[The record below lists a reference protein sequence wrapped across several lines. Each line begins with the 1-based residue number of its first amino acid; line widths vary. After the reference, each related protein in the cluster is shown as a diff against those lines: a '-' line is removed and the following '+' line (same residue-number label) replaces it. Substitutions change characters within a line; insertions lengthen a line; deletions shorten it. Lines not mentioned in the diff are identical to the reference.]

1 MSITQNP
8 ELKTQNYM
16 EWPTTFEAAQA
27 LQEQL
32 RSQII
37 TSDDLGEVRAVA
49 GVDAGYEP
57 DSDPGAA
64 PDQVVARAAIVVLEY
79 PSLRPLDY
87 AIARRPTT
95 FPYVPGFLSF
105 RETPAVIAA
114 LTQLRVRP
122 DLLICDGQ
130 GIAHPRRF
138 GIACHVGL
146 LAGIPA
152 IGCAKS
158 LLVGRHAPLPDERG
172 AAAPLMHR
180 GEQVGVALRTRPG
193 TKPLFISVGHRIS
206 LATAIKYVMSCTTKY
221 RLPET
226 TRAAD
231 GLASHGRI
239 PAIEGEQQERML

>member
-1 MSITQNP
+1 MDG
-8 ELKTQNYM
+8 
-16 EWPTTFEAAQA
+16 WPTTFEAAQA
-27 LQEQL
+27 LQDQL
-32 RSQII
+32 RSQVI

-57 DSDPGAA
+57 DPDAGAA
-64 PDQVVARAAIVVLEY
+64 TDRVLARAAIVVLDY
-79 PSLRPLDY
+79 LSLRPLDY
-87 AIARRPTT
+87 VIARRPAT

-105 RETPAVIAA
+105 RETPAVLAA
-114 LTQLRVRP
+114 IEQLRVRP

-158 LLVGRHAPLPDERG
+158 LLVGRHAPVPNERG
-172 AAAPLMHR
+172 ASVPLLHR
-180 GEQVGVALRTRPG
+180 GEQVGVALRTRPN
-193 TKPLFISVGHRIS
+193 TKPVFISIGHRIS
-206 LATAIKYVMSCTTKY
+206 LATAIEYVMSCTTKY

-231 GLASHGRI
+231 GLASHGRV
-239 PAIEGEQQERML
+239 PTIEGEQQERLL

>member
-1 MSITQNP
+1 MDS
-8 ELKTQNYM
+8 
-16 EWPTTFEAAQA
+16 WPTTFEAAQA
-27 LQEQL
+27 IQEQL
-32 RSQII
+32 RAHVI
-37 TSDDLGEVRAVA
+37 TSDALDEVRTVA

-57 DSDPGAA
+57 D
-64 PDQVVARAAIVVLEY
+64 PDADSQTDRVLARAAIVVLEY

-87 AIARRPTT
+87 SIARRPTS

-114 LTQLRVRP
+114 IEQLSIRP

-146 LAGIPA
+146 LTDIPS

-158 LLVGRHAPLPDERG
+158 LLVGRYAPVPDERG
-172 AAAPLMHR
+172 AAVPLTHR
-180 GEQVGVALRTRPG
+180 GEQIGMVLRTRPG
-193 TKPLFISVGHRIS
+193 TKPVFISVGHRIS
-206 LATAIKYVMSCTTKY
+206 LESAVRFVMSCTTKY

-231 GLASHGRI
+231 GLASHGRVPTI
-239 PAIEGEQQERML
+239 AGEQQGRLL

>member
-1 MSITQNP
+1 MNS
-8 ELKTQNYM
+8 M
-16 EWPTTFEAAQA
+16 DGWPTTFEAAQA

-32 RSQII
+32 RSQVI
-37 TSDDLGEVRAVA
+37 TSDALGEVRTVA

-57 DSDPGAA
+57 DPDASADSGA
-64 PDQVVARAAIVVLEY
+64 VLARAAIVVLDY

-87 AIARRPTT
+87 TIARRPAT

-105 RETPAVIAA
+105 RETPAVLAA
-114 LTQLRVRP
+114 IEQLRVRP

-146 LAGIPA
+146 LTGIPA

-158 LLVGRHAPLPDERG
+158 LLVGRHAPVPDQRG
-172 AAAPLMHR
+172 AAVPLMHR
-180 GEQVGVALRTRPG
+180 GEQVGVALRTRVG

-206 LATAIKYVMSCTTKY
+206 LTTAIEYVMSCTTKY

-231 GLASHGRI
+231 GLASHGRVPSI
-239 PAIEGEQQERML
+239 AGDQQQPLL

>member
-1 MSITQNP
+1 MND
-8 ELKTQNYM
+8 
-16 EWPTTFEAAQA
+16 WPTTFEEAQA

-32 RSQII
+32 RSQVS
-37 TSDDLGEVRAVA
+37 TSDDIGDVRTVA

-57 DSDPGAA
+57 DPDAGAQT
-64 PDQVVARAAIVVLEY
+64 DRVLARAAIVVLEY
-79 PSLRPLDY
+79 PSLHPLDY
-87 AIARRPTT
+87 TIARRPTT

-105 RETPAVIAA
+105 REAPAAVAA
-114 LTQLRVRP
+114 IEQLRVRP

-146 LAGIPA
+146 LTGIPA

-158 LLVGRHAPLPDERG
+158 LLVGRHAPVPDERG
-172 AAAPLMHR
+172 ASVPLMHR
-180 GEQVGVALRTRPG
+180 GEQVGVVLRTRPR

-206 LATAIKYVMSCTTKY
+206 LATAIEYVMSCTTKY

-231 GLASHGRI
+231 GLASHGRVPMI
-239 PAIEGEQQERML
+239 AGEEQQRLL

>member
-1 MSITQNP
+1 MN
-8 ELKTQNYM
+8 
-16 EWPTTFEAAQA
+16 WPTTFEAAQA

-32 RSQII
+32 RSQVI
-37 TSDDLGEVRAVA
+37 TSDDIGVVRAVA

-57 DSDPGAA
+57 DPDAGTESDR
-64 PDQVVARAAIVVLEY
+64 VLARAAIVVFEY

-87 AIARRPTT
+87 SIARRPAT

-114 LTQLRVRP
+114 IEQLRARP

-146 LAGIPA
+146 LTGLPA

-158 LLVGRHAPLPDERG
+158 LLVGRHAPVPDERG
-172 AAAPLMHR
+172 AAVPLIHR

-193 TKPLFISVGHRIS
+193 AKPVFISVGHRIS
-206 LATAIKYVMSCTTKY
+206 LATAIEYVMSCTTKY

-231 GLASHGRI
+231 GLASHGRVPTI
-239 PAIEGEQQERML
+239 AGEEQQRLF

>member
-1 MSITQNP
+1 MNS
-8 ELKTQNYM
+8 M
-16 EWPTTFEAAQA
+16 DGWPTTFEAAQA

-32 RSQII
+32 RSQVI
-37 TSDDLGEVRAVA
+37 TSDALGEVRTVA

-57 DSDPGAA
+57 DPDASADSGA
-64 PDQVVARAAIVVLEY
+64 VLARAAIVVLDY

-87 AIARRPTT
+87 TIARRPAT

-105 RETPAVIAA
+105 RETPAVLAA
-114 LTQLRVRP
+114 IEQLRVRP

-146 LAGIPA
+146 LTGIPA

-158 LLVGRHAPLPDERG
+158 LLVGRHAPVPDQRG
-172 AAAPLMHR
+172 AAVPLTHR
-180 GEQVGVALRTRPG
+180 GEQVGVALRTRVG

-206 LATAIKYVMSCTTKY
+206 LTTAIEYVMSCTTKY

-231 GLASHGRI
+231 GLASHGRVPSI
-239 PAIEGEQQERML
+239 AGDQQQPLL

>member
-1 MSITQNP
+1 MNG
-8 ELKTQNYM
+8 
-16 EWPTTFEAAQA
+16 WPTTFEDAQA

-32 RSQII
+32 RSQVI
-37 TSDDLGEVRAVA
+37 TSDDIGEVRAVA

-57 DSDPGAA
+57 DPDAGAESDR
-64 PDQVVARAAIVVLEY
+64 VVARAAIVVLEF

-87 AIARRPTT
+87 TIARRPTT

-105 RETPAVIAA
+105 REAPAAVAA
-114 LTQLRVRP
+114 IEQLRVQP

-138 GIACHVGL
+138 GIACHLGL
-146 LAGIPA
+146 LTGIPS

-158 LLVGRHAPLPDERG
+158 LLVGRYPPVPDERG
-172 AAAPLMHR
+172 ASVPLMHR
-180 GEQVGVALRTRPG
+180 GEQVGAVLRTRPG
-193 TKPLFISVGHRIS
+193 TKPLFISIGHRVS
-206 LATAIKYVMSCTTKY
+206 LASALEYVMSCTTKY

-231 GLASHGRI
+231 GLASHGRV
-239 PAIEGEQQERML
+239 PAIAGEQQQRLL